1 MLSFAFTLNSKGDL
15 GKSFQNTV
23 LGAFLLTFNSTYFT
37 STQGLRAAASDIP
50 VTPALEL
57 SPGSVSVAEPA
68 PKSSCASDVTQGAM
82 ETGGHGDKGRE
93 NLR

>member
-57 SPGSVSVAEPA
+57 SPGVFQWQNLP
-68 PKSSCASDVTQGAM
+68 PKAAVLVM
-82 ETGGHGDKGRE
+82 
-93 NLR
+93 